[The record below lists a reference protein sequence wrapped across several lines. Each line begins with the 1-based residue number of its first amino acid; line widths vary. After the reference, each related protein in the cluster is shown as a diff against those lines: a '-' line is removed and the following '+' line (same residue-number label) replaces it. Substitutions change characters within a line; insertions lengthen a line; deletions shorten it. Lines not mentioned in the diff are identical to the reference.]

1 MKPTEP
7 LQAVGEVIVDGVYSA
22 GEAREKLLS
31 ATRGNELFTNK
42 STEIMKILENKHKL
56 HGENFHQLIFTL
68 VHNNLI
74 IHCAFT
80 HYWYIGSYVSCTRN
94 YF

>member
-1 MKPTEP
+1 
-7 LQAVGEVIVDGVYSA
+7 
-22 GEAREKLLS
+22 
-31 ATRGNELFTNK
+31 
-42 STEIMKILENKHKL
+42 MKILENKHKL

-80 HYWYIGSYVSCTRN
+80 HYWYIGSYVSYTRN